1 MYFEKSK
8 GFPKDFLWG
17 SASAAYQVEGAW
29 NEDGKG
35 PSNWDEFVRIPGKT
49 FKATTGDK
57 AVDHYHRY
65 KEDVALMAEMGL
77 KTYRF
82 SISWPRII
90 PDGNGE
96 INEKGLQFYDDL
108 INELVKNNIVP
119 MVTVYH
125 WDMPQALEEQYHGWE
140 SRRIVDDFVR
150 YAKVLFERYSD
161 RVKHW
166 IIMNEQNVF
175 TGLGWNAGMHPPGK
189 VDDQKMFYQVNH
201 HAFMAHAKSV
211 IALKE
216 ICPDAKVGSSFAFTP
231 AYAFDRKPENAMA
244 KMDYDDLENFYWM
257 DMYAYG
263 RYPRAA
269 RAYLESKDLMPV
281 IEDGDDEILKKAA
294 SLIDFMGVNYY
305 RTCVAEYN
313 PIDGVGATHE
323 MNTTGKKGTAK
334 VQGVP

>member
-1 MYFEKSK
+1 MYFDRSN

-17 SASAAYQVEGAW
+17 SASAAYQIEGAW

-35 PSNWDEFVRIPGKT
+35 PSNWDQFVRIPGKT

-108 INELVKNNIVP
+108 INELVKYGIVP

-216 ICPDAKVGSSFAFTP
+216 ICPDAKVG
-231 AYAFDRKPENAMA
+231 
-244 KMDYDDLENFYWM
+244 
-257 DMYAYG
+257 
-263 RYPRAA
+263 
-269 RAYLESKDLMPV
+269 
-281 IEDGDDEILKKAA
+281 
-294 SLIDFMGVNYY
+294 
-305 RTCVAEYN
+305 
-313 PIDGVGATHE
+313 
-323 MNTTGKKGTAK
+323 
-334 VQGVP
+334 

>member
-65 KEDVALMAEMGL
+65 KEDVALMVEMGL

-150 YAKVLFERYSD
+150 YA
-161 RVKHW
+161 
-166 IIMNEQNVF
+166 
-175 TGLGWNAGMHPPGK
+175 
-189 VDDQKMFYQVNH
+189 
-201 HAFMAHAKSV
+201 
-211 IALKE
+211 
-216 ICPDAKVGSSFAFTP
+216 
-231 AYAFDRKPENAMA
+231 
-244 KMDYDDLENFYWM
+244 
-257 DMYAYG
+257 
-263 RYPRAA
+263 
-269 RAYLESKDLMPV
+269 
-281 IEDGDDEILKKAA
+281 
-294 SLIDFMGVNYY
+294 
-305 RTCVAEYN
+305 
-313 PIDGVGATHE
+313 
-323 MNTTGKKGTAK
+323 
-334 VQGVP
+334 

>member
-231 AYAFDRKPENAMA
+231 AYAFDRKPENAMI
-244 KMDYDDLENFYWM
+244 N
-257 DMYAYG
+257 
-263 RYPRAA
+263 
-269 RAYLESKDLMPV
+269 V
-281 IEDGDDEILKKAA
+281 KKAFKTFMMGHRNDDRPA
-294 SLIDFMGVNYY
+294 YIYQKKSVMLLSTRYIIQAIGRICRTNQKNKNIYVYADDSIMDSL
-305 RTCVAEYN
+305 VAVLV
-313 PIDGVGATHE
+313 D
-323 MNTTGKKGTAK
+323 
-334 VQGVP
+334 